1 MPPLKI
7 GKLLSHNLILKSHK
21 IVMIEYFII
30 FIILLCLIL
39 FNWIFFSFN
48 YNLLLCISVLV
59 VIFYSNI
66 KYVIHYLFEK
76 NIQLN
81 ADSFYKSIIKRP
93 LEINNDISLILY
105 KIRIF
110 FPYDKKNY
118 KYLLHNA
125 DKLSYYI
132 NNRHNMCDIIYKEKL
147 NKYCNRI
154 LNAYNSIGHSLPDK
168 MDNYNKLMKEL
179 QNLMY
184 SYTHSVNKYNIKTT
198 DKMSYSNNQ
207 FNKYLL

>member
-1 MPPLKI
+1 
-7 GKLLSHNLILKSHK
+7 
-21 IVMIEYFII
+21 MIEYFII
-30 FIILLCLIL
+30 FIILVCLIL
-39 FNWIFFSFN
+39 FNWAYFSFN
-48 YNLLLCISVLV
+48 YKLLFCFSLLIL
-59 VIFYSNI
+59 IFYSNI
-66 KYVIHYLFEK
+66 KYLIQYLFEK
-76 NIQLN
+76 KIMLN
-81 ADSFYKSIIKRP
+81 ANSFYNAIVKRP
-93 LEINNDISLILY
+93 LHINNDISLVLY

-132 NNRHNMCDIIYKEKL
+132 NNRTNLCHKIYKEYID
-147 NKYCNRI
+147 KYCNRI

-168 MDNYNKLMKEL
+168 MENYNKLMKEL
-179 QNLMY
+179 QDLMY
-184 SYTHSVNKYNIKTT
+184 SYTYSVNKYNIKTN